1 MKNSKVLAAGYA
13 GIVFFGISFLTLG
26 SVLPS
31 LRETLHIDMG
41 QASTLAGILPLGV
54 LAGSLVFGPWCD
66 RYGFKTPFQFSSAIV
81 VLGFL
86 GLASFR
92 TVPLLGT
99 CVFVIGTG
107 GGILNGACN
116 ALVTDASED
125 HRKSTNL
132 SILGVFYGIGAL
144 LMPLILGIFDDVP
157 YSKILRYMA
166 VFLFLVFV
174 YFSIIRFPEA
184 KVRQGFPVKEGF
196 LLLRQPALLLFSFI
210 LFFQSA
216 LEGLCSNWIPVFLQ
230 DSPAYGLPQQEAL
243 FLLTFMVVGI
253 AAGRAL
259 LSWMSLHY
267 APWKILWGYFFLI
280 LAGFAGLYAGINPVI
295 SLILT
300 GTGLGATFPV
310 ILSYVGKRYKSLSG
324 TAIGIAMVIALGGNT
339 LLNYLVGF
347 LPIRVFPLYLL
358 IIWGF
363 MTLLYLFMS
372 LKGKIENVKK

>member
-31 LRETLHIDMG
+31 LRETLHLDMG
-41 QASTLAGILPLGV
+41 QSSALAGILPLGV

-66 RYGFKTPFQFSSAIV
+66 RYGFKTPFQFASAMV
-81 VLGFL
+81 VLGFF
-86 GLASFR
+86 GLASFK

-116 ALVTDASED
+116 ALVTDASD
-125 HRKSTNL
+125 DRRRSSNL
-132 SILGVFYGIGAL
+132 SVLGVFYGMGAL

-157 YSKILRYMA
+157 YARILRYMA
-166 VFLFLVFV
+166 VFLFLIFV
-174 YFSIIRFPEA
+174 YFSFIRFPEA

-196 LLLRQPALLLFSFI
+196 MLLRQPALLLFSFI

-253 AAGRAL
+253 ASGRIL
-259 LSWMSLHY
+259 LSWLSLHY
-267 APWKILWGYFFLI
+267 APWKILWGYL
-280 LAGFAGLYAGINPVI
+280 LLVVAGFAGLYAGIHPMI
-295 SLILT
+295 SVMLI

-310 ILSYVGKRYKSLSG
+310 IISYIGTGYKSLSG

-339 LLNYLVGF
+339 LLNYLMGI

-358 IIWGF
+358 IIWAV

-372 LKGKIENVKK
+372 LKGKIEPVKK